1 MSLSSPAKWQTIWF
15 GFAQNNDEH
24 LYPNKSYPPTHT
36 QMFKDDFFLHFLH
49 AIFTFLLWLFLSF
62 DTTPVKLSK
71 SSFEMPTSRSKLCAQ
86 KKLRGRGISAWL
98 IPVQTEW
105 PQMGEGRDWITQ
117 VVWNG
122 QKFTRYYQNCI
133 KKKLNSNV
141 LEVDKK
147 KVKKVQNEGI
157 HKKKYMG
164 E

>member
-1 MSLSSPAKWQTIWF
+1 
-15 GFAQNNDEH
+15 
-24 LYPNKSYPPTHT
+24 
-36 QMFKDDFFLHFLH
+36 
-49 AIFTFLLWLFLSF
+49 
-62 DTTPVKLSK
+62 
-71 SSFEMPTSRSKLCAQ
+71 
-86 KKLRGRGISAWL
+86 
-98 IPVQTEW
+98 
-105 PQMGEGRDWITQ
+105 MGEGRDWITQ